1 MEEFKKIN
9 RRISVNT
16 KKIILFL
23 LLSVISFTNQMTDN
37 GFKVLE
43 GYPKNYERDHMDGY
57 GGKDYII
64 NNKNPYKLLMYFK
77 VYGGGNQYL
86 NQSLQNSDD
95 RNDVLKF
102 FNIDSLDIHYSSD
115 FIELKNG
122 EKFLYGR
129 IILDFNDLDVKL
141 ELYYI
146 DSNNESKKKVF
157 IKERNF
163 NIFNILYKINSD
175 NTEGYYGIPPYG
187 EKVTIITK
195 DKIIYKRTL
204 FLLGAEKE
212 MYENFLEL
220 FKDEIPE
227 EFFEKRNRYKD

>member
-1 MEEFKKIN
+1 M
-9 RRISVNT
+9 NT

-43 GYPKNYERDHMDGY
+43 GYPKNYERDYMDGY

-77 VYGGGNQYL
+77 V
-86 NQSLQNSDD
+86 
-95 RNDVLKF
+95 KF

-129 IILDFNDLDVKL
+129 IVLDFHNLKAKL

-157 IKERNF
+157 IKKMNF
-163 NIFNILYKINSD
+163 NIFNLLDKINSD
-175 NTEGYYGIPPYG
+175 TTEGYYGIPQ
-187 EKVTIITK
+187 
-195 DKIIYKRTL
+195 
-204 FLLGAEKE
+204 
-212 MYENFLEL
+212 
-220 FKDEIPE
+220 
-227 EFFEKRNRYKD
+227 

>member
-1 MEEFKKIN
+1 M
-9 RRISVNT
+9 NT

-23 LLSVISFTNQMTDN
+23 LLSVISFTNQMTDK

-43 GYPKNYERDHMDGY
+43 GYPKNYERDYMDGY

-64 NNKNPYKLLMYFK
+64 NNKNPYELLMYFK

-95 RNDVLKF
+95 R
-102 FNIDSLDIHYSSD
+102 
-115 FIELKNG
+115 
-122 EKFLYGR
+122 KFLYGR
-129 IILDFNDLDVKL
+129 IVLDFHNLKAKL

-157 IKERNF
+157 IKKMNF
-163 NIFNILYKINSD
+163 NIFNLLDKINSD
-175 NTEGYYGIPPYG
+175 TTEGYYGIPPYG

-227 EFFEKRNRYKD
+227 EFFEKRNRYKDYIIVY